1 MRAARDKLSPMA
13 RLVRRHDR
21 DRFLTALFA
30 PAQARES
37 LYALYA
43 FNYEVAKT
51 RESVR
56 ETMLGRIR
64 LQWWREAIAAIYG
77 GAPVRRHEV
86 TEPLAAAIA
95 AHGLSRR
102 HFEALIDARE
112 ADLDDEP
119 PASLASLEA
128 YAAASS
134 GSLVLLALEAVGVRG
149 PDAEE
154 AGREIGIAYALAG
167 LLRAVPFHAGARRLY
182 LPADLIEAAGIDVER
197 GLYSR
202 NRSPALAGVA
212 AQVAGRARFHLAA
225 ARASRRRMPRARRA
239 GAAAWRARGADARAL
254 GARTI

>member
-1 MRAARDKLSPMA
+1 MRAARGKLSPMA

-64 LQWWREAIAAIYG
+64 LQWWREAVAAIYDG
-77 GAPVRRHEV
+77 GPIGHHEV
-86 TEPLAAAIA
+86 TGPLAEAVA
-95 AHGLSRR
+95 AHGLTRA
-102 HFEALIDARE
+102 HFDALIDARE
-112 ADLDDEP
+112 ADLDDRP
-119 PASLASLEA
+119 PPSLASLEA
-128 YAAASS
+128 YAAATS
-134 GSLVLLALEAVGVRG
+134 GSLVLLALEALGVRG

-154 AGREIGIAYALAG
+154 AGRGIGIAYALAG

-182 LPADLIEAAGIDVER
+182 LPADLIDAAGIDVER
-197 GLYSR
+197 GIFSR
-202 NRSPALAGVA
+202 NRSPALRCSSPRRWQPRRSSSAG
-212 AQVAGRARFHLAA
+212 
-225 ARASRRRMPRARRA
+225 S
-239 GAAAWRARGADARAL
+239 
-254 GARTI
+254 